1 MCNGNGQ
8 QSMSFIMVHDNFV
21 CHAFVVLFASAS
33 KPITVSVVICNVK
46 YYKGFM
52 YIIPFNIALVGYY
65 TATAIIREEAKIF
78 L

>member
-1 MCNGNGQ
+1 MAMDNKA
-8 QSMSFIMVHDNFV
+8 MVHDNFV
-21 CHAFVVLFASAS
+21 CHAFIRCVICLCIACIQ